1 LYNHEYFPLQKFPRL
16 GVRNPEEEAAGVGV
30 KAVLD
35 RNRWLA
41 ASCST
46 RHDGFRGGLTHF
58 DPLKMDSTSAAYRR
72 FAMSS
77 GLLICGWERSYT
89 IHWDTT

>member
-41 ASCST
+41 AL
-46 RHDGFRGGLTHF
+46 DMMVFVGV
-58 DPLKMDSTSAAYRR
+58 
-72 FAMSS
+72 
-77 GLLICGWERSYT
+77 
-89 IHWDTT
+89 